1 MKIIGGRDTWKD
13 IDIAAAARV
22 LRVTIFE
29 FPYVYD
35 AFTHGYSIAPYLG
48 LEPEPLMCNWLHRL

>member
-13 IDIAAAARV
+13 IDTLSQV
-22 LRVTIFE
+22 VRVTIFE

-35 AFTHGYSIAPYLG
+35 ASTHGYSIAPYLG
-48 LEPEPLMCNWLHRL
+48 LDPKPLMCNWLHRL

>member
-13 IDIAAAARV
+13 IDGATHV

-35 AFTHGYSIAPYLG
+35 AITHGYSIAPYLG
-48 LEPEPLMCNWLHRL
+48 RGPEPLKRNWCHRL